1 MHILVHDHMIT
12 HSRIFRGDSVRSDGV
27 GSVSGEA
34 GACVTRLEPLVEELA
49 ELERLQSYLLWLRK
63 IHQLWLV
70 KELKL
75 PYNFKMLNF
84 CGF

>member
-1 MHILVHDHMIT
+1 M
-12 HSRIFRGDSVRSDGV
+12 

-34 GACVTRLEPLVEELA
+34 GACVTRLNPLVEELA

-70 KELKL
+70 KRAQDIYLIVF
-75 PYNFKMLNF
+75 YF
-84 CGF
+84 